1 MKIFD
6 CFPFFDEL
14 LLLDM
19 RLYYLMDSVKKF
31 VLVEGTYSHQGL
43 KKKLFFEENKSEF
56 KKYKNKIIH
65 IIVDDYPL
73 HNHDTHSE
81 FIYDYHT
88 RNGIAKGLNGN
99 CASSDVV
106 MISDV
111 DEFPDKKKFAL
122 FNGNITVFKMITFY
136 FKINLRCKNFQLDNG
151 DGLWPGTKMLKF
163 SDFDE
168 PQKIRNI
175 RAKKYGFWRFNKKK
189 INILLNAGWHFR
201 FLGDEKNLFKEFK
214 NRAIGRTEQ
223 NLKRYNIKDL
233 RNIISNKLPLI
244 HSHEKYNVIPFN
256 KMPNFIKTYKRKLK
270 NFII

>member
-19 RLYYLMDSVKKF
+19 RLHYLTKVVEKF
-31 VLVEGTYSHQGL
+31 ILVEGTYSHQGL
-43 KKKLFFEENKSEF
+43 KKKLFFDENKSEF
-56 KKYKNKIIH
+56 RKYKNKIIH

-73 HNHDTHSE
+73 HKNDTHSE

-88 RNGIAKGLNGN
+88 RNGISRGLKGN
-99 CASSDVV
+99 CVSSDVI

-111 DEFPDKKKFAL
+111 DEFPDKKKFSL

-136 FKINLRCKNFQLDNG
+136 FKINLKCVNFEHDNG

-175 RAKKYGFWRFNKKK
+175 RAKKYGFWRLDKKK
-189 INILLNAGWHFR
+189 INILFNAGWHFR
-201 FLGDEKNLFKEFK
+201 FLGNEKNLFNEFK

-223 NLKRYNIKDL
+223 TLKQYSIKGL
-233 RNIISNKLPLI
+233 RNIIKNKLPLI
-244 HSHEKYNVIPFN
+244 NSHERYKIISFN
-256 KMPNFIKTYKRKLK
+256 KMPSFIKTFKRKLK